1 MSRKYCVIKE
11 NQRMRTLLSIIK
23 SHYISDNKDSLQE
36 VNLEHVLNNID
47 NLDIRTIVKNAWH
60 DLQITIGTEIRLLEN
75 NCKKSFINRLYKKSN
90 DLNFM
95 VTRVDN
101 NANSVNDFAFETS
114 NSQVEVK
121 YINI

>member
-23 SHYISDNKDSLQE
+23 SHYKSDNKDSLQE
-36 VNLEHVLNNID
+36 VNLGHVLNNID

-60 DLQITIGTEIRLLEN
+60 DLQITIGSEIRLLEN

-95 VTRVDN
+95 VTRADN
-101 NANSVNDFAFETS
+101 NLNSINDSVIETS
-114 NSQVEVK
+114 NLQIEVK

>member
-11 NQRMRTLLSIIK
+11 NQRMRTLLSIIR
-23 SHYISDNKDSLQE
+23 SHYHSDNKDSLQE
-36 VNLEHVLNNID
+36 VNLGHVLNNID
-47 NLDIRTIVKNAWH
+47 NSDIRTVVKNAWH
-60 DLQITIGTEIRLLEN
+60 DLQITIGSEIRLLEN

-90 DLNFM
+90 DLNFI
-95 VTRVDN
+95 VTRADN
-101 NANSVNDFAFETS
+101 NSKHAIETF

>member
-11 NQRMRTLLSIIK
+11 NQRIRTLLSIIK
-23 SHYISDNKDSLQE
+23 SHYISNNTDSLQE

-47 NLDIRTIVKNAWH
+47 NLDIRTVVKNAWH

-75 NCKKSFINRLYKKSN
+75 NCKKSFINRLYQKSN

-95 VTRVDN
+95 VTRADN
-101 NANSVNDFAFETS
+101 NTNSVNDSAFETS